1 MKEAL
6 ENCKDPESRL
16 KESAIYANQM
26 FQKKNYKEAAK
37 FYAQS
42 SKTVEEVA
50 LKFMEEEQYQALIF
64 YLQNVL
70 EII

>member
-6 ENCKDPESRL
+6 ENCKNPESRL

-50 LKFMEEEQYQALIF
+50 LKFMEEE
-64 YLQNVL
+64 
-70 EII
+70 

>member
-1 MKEAL
+1 MVTSQDKLEYTKLDNEDKDAWKHFKKQDRMKEAL

-37 FYAQS
+37 FYA
-42 SKTVEEVA
+42 
-50 LKFMEEEQYQALIF
+50 
-64 YLQNVL
+64 
-70 EII
+70 